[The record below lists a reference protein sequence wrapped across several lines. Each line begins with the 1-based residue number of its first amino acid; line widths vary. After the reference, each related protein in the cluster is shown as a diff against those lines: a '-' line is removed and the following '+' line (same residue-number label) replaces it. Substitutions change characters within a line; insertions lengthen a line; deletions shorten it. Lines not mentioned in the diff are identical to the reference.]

1 MIEQSDR
8 LHSPKVIKEVM
19 AKYGFRFSKGLGQN
33 FLIDGNILDKIVEGS
48 EITKEDY
55 VLEVGPGFGTLT
67 QALCESAKKV
77 VAVELDN
84 RLEEILS
91 DTLLGYENFTF
102 VHGDILKIDIEAIIE
117 EEFGNK
123 PFKVAA
129 NLPYYITSPIVMM
142 FLESNLPLERIT
154 VMVQKEVAQRMQ
166 AMPNTKDYGALS
178 VAVQYYSK
186 PEILAQVPKSMF
198 MPAPNVDS
206 AVISLKIYDQK
217 PYQAKSDVDFF
228 RVVKASFGQRRKTLL
243 NALASGLGKT
253 KDEIKEI
260 LEKADIVSQR
270 RGETLSIEEFIR
282 IADLLS

>member
-1 MIEQSDR
+1 MQQSDR

-117 EEFGNK
+117 EEFGNQ

-206 AVISLKIYDQK
+206 AVISLKIYEEK